1 MHRFIYIILLI
12 NFCLRLITIYF
23 FGDKSFSPQ
32 DSNEW
37 GVIFENLKNYGVMSW
52 FEHDDFKYP
61 TVFMP
66 PFYVFYIYSFSF
78 LETHLQILSILISQ
92 CFIAIVSSIIFYKI
106 CNIFFDKKFSIL
118 GLIIFSFYPIYVY
131 ASSQISSIN
140 LVIFVNLYFIYCV
153 LIFRNIFIIGLLGGV
168 GLLLRGEFILLYIIS
183 IFYLF
188 IIKSINLKQVIP
200 IIILS
205 LIIVSPYLV
214 RNYII
219 FNKIVI
225 TNSTGYVLWRGN
237 NSLSTVDSIHADTT
251 IQIIEKGVSKDFE
264 FENNEIKQLYEK
276 LQSIKY
282 KKNYDILR
290 DDIFLDQAKK
300 NILESPLKYLKLY
313 IKKFASFLFVNF
325 KSNYPGY
332 YNYLNIVP
340 EIIISI
346 LGILGIII
354 SLKEF
359 KKFNYIYFY
368 LFYIIGIYS
377 VFLILP
383 RYKLV
388 IIPCLIIFGLNFI
401 CFIFNY
407 LKKSFLK
414 YK

>member
-1 MHRFIYIILLI
+1 M
-12 NFCLRLITIYF
+12 
-23 FGDKSFSPQ
+23 
-32 DSNEW
+32 
-37 GVIFENLKNYGVMSW
+37 
-52 FEHDDFKYP
+52 
-61 TVFMP
+61 
-66 PFYVFYIYSFSF
+66 
-78 LETHLQILSILISQ
+78 
-92 CFIAIVSSIIFYKI
+92 
-106 CNIFFDKKFSIL
+106 
-118 GLIIFSFYPIYVY
+118 
-131 ASSQISSIN
+131 
-140 LVIFVNLYFIYCV
+140 
-153 LIFRNIFIIGLLGGV
+153 
-168 GLLLRGEFILLYIIS
+168 
-183 IFYLF
+183 
-188 IIKSINLKQVIP
+188 
-200 IIILS
+200 
-205 LIIVSPYLV
+205 
-214 RNYII
+214 
-219 FNKIVI
+219 
-225 TNSTGYVLWRGN
+225 
-237 NSLSTVDSIHADTT
+237 
-251 IQIIEKGVSKDFE
+251 
-264 FENNEIKQLYEK
+264 
-276 LQSIKY
+276 QSIKY

-300 NILESPLKYLKLY
+300 NILGSPLKYLKLY

-401 CFIFNY
+401 WFIFNY